1 MPLKKLELRPGIN
14 KENTRFTNQNGWYDC
29 DRVRFRQG
37 KPQSMLGS
45 TRISSNTFSG
55 VCRSLWSW
63 VTLSFENFT
72 GVGTNLKYYV
82 ESGGEYNDITPIRA
96 TTSAGDV
103 TFAATDTSS
112 TLVVTDT
119 AHGAITNDYV
129 TFSGSTTLGGVVTA
143 AVLDQEYQI
152 DLVVNA
158 NSYNITAKDTAGTT
172 VTANA
177 SDTGNGGT
185 VTGVYQVL
193 TGPSVNIPRTGWGS
207 ATYGAGTYGVGLSG
221 SNLTAL
227 RIWNHSN
234 FGEDLIIAPNGEG
247 IYYWDASAGLAANR
261 AVNISTLT
269 GASDTPTVQNFILVS
284 DVSRFVFAFGA
295 NELGTSTQNPL
306 HVRWSDQE
314 SAAIWTPTNLNQAG
328 GISLSKGTKIVTAI
342 QARLEI
348 LVWTDLALYSFQYVG
363 PDIVWSTQILGD
375 NMSITSQNA
384 AVYSGGVTYWM
395 GLEDFYKY
403 DGVVQTLRCDIKQY
417 IFDDINKDQYAQV
430 FTGANEAFNEVWWF
444 YCSASS
450 TTIDKYAVYNY
461 GEDIWYHGSLARTAW
476 LSAGANGSILAAT
489 YIYNLVEQEIAV
501 DDNINGTVTAI
512 PSYIT
517 SSIIPLNETN
527 NMSFVRRV
535 LPDLS
540 FTGSTNLSPSATL
553 TLTPFKNIGAGY
565 KSPASESGTNTG
577 TVTRSSSSPV
587 EVFTEQIYVRVRGRS
602 VELKLASTDVG
613 VHWQLGTPLV
623 EVRPDGGR

>member
-1 MPLKKLELRPGIN
+1 
-14 KENTRFTNQNGWYDC
+14 
-29 DRVRFRQG
+29 
-37 KPQSMLGS
+37 
-45 TRISSNTFSG
+45 
-55 VCRSLWSW
+55 
-63 VTLSFENFT
+63 
-72 GVGTNLKYYV
+72 
-82 ESGGEYNDITPIRA
+82 
-96 TTSAGDV
+96 
-103 TFAATDTSS
+103 
-112 TLVVTDT
+112 
-119 AHGAITNDYV
+119 
-129 TFSGSTTLGGVVTA
+129 
-143 AVLDQEYQI
+143 
-152 DLVVNA
+152 
-158 NSYNITAKDTAGTT
+158 
-172 VTANA
+172 
-177 SDTGNGGT
+177 
-185 VTGVYQVL
+185 
-193 TGPSVNIPRTGWGS
+193 
-207 ATYGAGTYGVGLSG
+207 VGLSG

-328 GISLSKGTKIVTAI
+328 GISLSKGTKIVTAL